1 MNNPIL
7 NSDYSEKNLT
17 VISRQNVLEKDF
29 TVYGSVENPLFLA
42 KDVAEWIDYA
52 KTSEGFYNVSMMLK
66 TIDDDEKLT
75 INIVDSENKAHNQSF
90 VTENGL
96 YEILMLSRKPIAK
109 QFKKE
114 VKKILHQIRLTG
126 GYTVPRTFA
135 DALRLAAEQQER
147 IAIMQPKADVY
158 DQLVDRSKCINF
170 RDFASKIGFTQNEFM
185 TILKSK
191 YIYKNSIGEYRA
203 YSEYQKY
210 FTLRTFPKGVDKT
223 GEQLMLNM
231 DGITYFTEKYKPGAV
246 AESFIEKGE
255 AEYQKIMDNTASK
268 LIEKAIENCPK
279 TNHTALE
286 TFTFEAVAKL
296 AGKSVETIKNYC
308 IFQNYINESGDPTL
322 YGTQIKGY
330 LTNLGAFTENG
341 KNAIVSAFAQIHQG
355 EKGMK
360 KSSLGLGE

>member
-1 MNNPIL
+1 MENTLQIIN
-7 NSDYSEKNLT
+7 
-17 VISRQNVLEKDF
+17 RQNVLDKDF

-75 INIVDSENKAHNQSF
+75 INIVDSKNKAHNQSF

-109 QFKKE
+109 QIKKE

-147 IAIMQPKADVY
+147 IALMQPKADVY

-210 FTLRTFPKGVDKT
+210 FCLRTFPKGVDKT

-246 AESFIEKGE
+246 AESFLEKGE
-255 AEYQKIMDNTASK
+255 AEYQKIMDKTA
-268 LIEKAIENCPK
+268 EKMMKAAESNEEKSI
-279 TNHTALE
+279 
-286 TFTFEAVAKL
+286 FTDIAKDASESEEVIQNFCYLNGMVDQLGNITTGAKL
-296 AGKSVETIKNYC
+296 AGYADDNGFTVTGVH
-308 IFQNYINESGDPTL
+308 YILN
-322 YGTQIKGY
+322 K
-330 LTNLGAFTENG
+330 F
-341 KNAIVSAFAQIHQG
+341 NAIHN
-355 EKGMK
+355 EER
-360 KSSLGLGE
+360 KSKSNGLGKAE